1 MIWLKKVR
9 NDRLYDGKF
18 DVAVFLQQMMEPFEE
33 YMKSIRENEL
43 SYEIIRNAQF
53 HLYQLMEIYV
63 DCKIS
68 SIWVTLDEKEK
79 AKFFNTFSKPKK
91 LSSYINFGFEYFSK
105 SEYQLYPELLK
116 QTLSNFYE
124 EYLQDFTNAFSLS
137 VKKMKFFYD
146 PEPGFE
152 KSDAMDAQFS
162 FYLFQGMWSAIRL
175 FPSGPCKYET
185 GVQNGAI
192 KPNYDFL
199 NGQLFSFDRNLELT
213 PIINT
218 VEFYQKCA
226 EEAIL
231 DFVQLGVYIYG
242 DAAKVQMDMS
252 ILNKKMD
259 ELAKEV
265 KQNQTDIFD
274 LSDSFEEFKKQV
286 SNKDTALNLDE
297 MMDALKKDENY
308 IIIVKSVPEFEQ
320 YCVFLLQNEWQFYNG
335 NHLCKSEKW
344 HKYFYANFLN
354 DPHLHLLEAKRTIE
368 PAYKRLFGLP
378 ESMQLKAQY
387 GDTYAGYDT
396 NIHKP
401 LLNWLKG
408 IKTIK

>member
-9 NDRLYDGKF
+9 KNSLPDKDF
-18 DVAVFLQQMMEPFEE
+18 NIAVYLQEMMEPFEE
-33 YMKSIRENEL
+33 YMKSIQKNEL
-43 SYEIIRNAQF
+43 SYDIIQNAQF

-91 LSSYINFGFEYFSK
+91 LSSYINYGFDYFSK
-105 SEYQLYPELLK
+105 SEYQLYPDFLK

-124 EYLQDFTNAFSLS
+124 EYLQDFSNAFFQSI
-137 VKKMKFFYD
+137 KKMKFFYD

-152 KSDAMDAQFS
+152 KSDALDAQFS

-185 GVQNGAI
+185 VVQNGAI

-199 NGQLFSFDRNLELT
+199 NGQLYSFDRNLELS

-231 DFVQLGVYIYG
+231 DFIQLGVYIYG
-242 DAAKVQMDMS
+242 DTATVQMDMN

-259 ELAKEV
+259 ELTKEV
-265 KQNQTDIFD
+265 KQNQNEIFD
-274 LSDSFEEFKKQV
+274 LTNSFEEFKKQI
-286 SNKDTALNLDE
+286 SKKDDSLNLEDVIS
-297 MMDALKKDENY
+297 ALKKNQNY
-308 IIIVKSVPEFEQ
+308 ISIVKSIPEFEQ
-320 YCVFLLQNEWQFYNG
+320 YCVFLLQNKWQSYNG
-335 NHLCKSEKW
+335 YHLCKTEKW
-344 HKYFYANFLN
+344 HKYFYANLLN
-354 DPHLHLLEAKRTIE
+354 DKYLHLLEAKKTIE
-368 PAYKRLFGLP
+368 QAYKKLFGLP
-378 ESMQLKAQY
+378 ESEKLKPQY
-387 GDTYAGYDT
+387 GDTYAGYD
-396 NIHKP
+396 NFISIP
-401 LLNWLKG
+401 LRKWMKK
-408 IKTIK
+408 I

>member
-9 NDRLYDGKF
+9 KNSLPDKDFNIVVY
-18 DVAVFLQQMMEPFEE
+18 LQEMMEPFEE
-33 YMKSIRENEL
+33 YMKSIQKNEL
-43 SYEIIRNAQF
+43 SYDIIQNAQF

-91 LSSYINFGFEYFSK
+91 LSSYINYGFDYFSK
-105 SEYQLYPELLK
+105 SEYQLYPEFLK

-124 EYLQDFTNAFSLS
+124 EYLQDFSNAFFQSI
-137 VKKMKFFYD
+137 KKMKFFYD

-152 KSDAMDAQFS
+152 KSDALDAQFS

-185 GVQNGAI
+185 VVQNGAI

-199 NGQLFSFDRNLELT
+199 NGQLYSFDRNLELS

-231 DFVQLGVYIYG
+231 DFIQLGVYIYG
-242 DAAKVQMDMS
+242 DTATVQMDMN

-259 ELAKEV
+259 ELTKEV
-265 KQNQTDIFD
+265 KQNQNEIFD
-274 LSDSFEEFKKQV
+274 LTNSFEEFKKQI
-286 SNKDTALNLDE
+286 SKKDDSLNLEDVIS
-297 MMDALKKDENY
+297 ALKKNQNY
-308 IIIVKSVPEFEQ
+308 ISIVKSIPEFEQ
-320 YCVFLLQNEWQFYNG
+320 YCVFLLQNKWQSYNG
-335 NHLCKSEKW
+335 YHLCKTEKW
-344 HKYFYANFLN
+344 HKYFYANLLN
-354 DPHLHLLEAKRTIE
+354 DKYLHLLEAKKTIE
-368 PAYKRLFGLP
+368 QAYKNLFGLP
-378 ESMQLKAQY
+378 ESEKLKPQY
-387 GDTYAGYDT
+387 GDTYAGYD
-396 NIHKP
+396 NFISIP
-401 LLNWLKG
+401 LRKWMKK
-408 IKTIK
+408 I

>member
-1 MIWLKKVR
+1 MIWLKKIR
-9 NDRLYDGKF
+9 NNRIGNGKS
-18 DVAVFLQQMMEPFEE
+18 DIAVFLQQMMEPFEE
-33 YMKSIRENEL
+33 YMKSIREKEL
-43 SYEIIRNAQF
+43 SLDVIRDAQF
-53 HLYQLMEIYV
+53 HMYQLMEIYV
-63 DCKIS
+63 DCKIC
-68 SIWVTLDEKEK
+68 SIWVTLDEKGK
-79 AKFFNTFSKPKK
+79 SKFFQSFANANK
-91 LSSYINFGFEYFSK
+91 LSSFVNFEFDYFSK
-105 SEYQLYPELLK
+105 AEYKLYPNLLK
-116 QTLSNFYE
+116 QNLNDSFS
-124 EYLQDFTNAFSLS
+124 EYIQDFTNAFSLC
-137 VKKMKFFYD
+137 VKKMRFFYD

-152 KSDAMDAQFS
+152 KVDVLDSQLS
-162 FYLFQGMWSAIRL
+162 FYLFQGMWTAIRL

-185 GVQNGAI
+185 AIQNNAL

-199 NGQLFSFDRNLELT
+199 NGQLYSFNENLELE

-218 VEFYQKCA
+218 VEFYQGCA

-259 ELAKEV
+259 ELAKDI

-274 LSDSFEEFKKQV
+274 LSDSFEEFKNHV
-286 SNKDTALNLDE
+286 SEKETVMNLDE
-297 MMDALKKDENY
+297 MMTALKKNENY

-354 DPHLHLLEAKRTIE
+354 DRYLHLLEAKKTIE
-368 PAYKRLFGLP
+368 SSYKKLFGLP
-378 ESMQLKAQY
+378 ESEKLKAQY
-387 GDTYAGYDT
+387 GDTYAGYD
-396 NIHKP
+396 NFISIP
-401 LLNWLKG
+401 LRKWM
-408 IKTIK
+408 IRITR

>member
-9 NDRLYDGKF
+9 KNSLPDKDFNIVVY
-18 DVAVFLQQMMEPFEE
+18 LQEMMEPFEE
-33 YMKSIRENEL
+33 YMKSIQKNEL
-43 SYEIIRNAQF
+43 SYDIIQNAQF

-91 LSSYINFGFEYFSK
+91 LSSYINYGFDYFSK
-105 SEYQLYPELLK
+105 SEYQLYPEFLK

-124 EYLQDFTNAFSLS
+124 EYLQDFSNAFFQSI
-137 VKKMKFFYD
+137 KKMKFFYD
-146 PEPGFE
+146 SEPGFE
-152 KSDAMDAQFS
+152 KSDALDAQFS

-185 GVQNGAI
+185 VVQNGAI

-199 NGQLFSFDRNLELT
+199 NGQLYSFDRNLELS

-231 DFVQLGVYIYG
+231 DFIQLGVYIYG
-242 DAAKVQMDMS
+242 DTATVQMDMN

-259 ELAKEV
+259 ELTKEV
-265 KQNQTDIFD
+265 KQNQNEIFD
-274 LSDSFEEFKKQV
+274 LTNSFEEFKKQI
-286 SNKDTALNLDE
+286 SKKDDSLNLEDVIS
-297 MMDALKKDENY
+297 ALKKNQNY
-308 IIIVKSVPEFEQ
+308 ISIVKSIPEFEQ
-320 YCVFLLQNEWQFYNG
+320 YCVFLLQNKWQSYNG
-335 NHLCKSEKW
+335 YHLCKTEKW
-344 HKYFYANFLN
+344 HKYFYANLLN
-354 DPHLHLLEAKRTIE
+354 DKYLHLLEAKKTIE
-368 PAYKRLFGLP
+368 QAYKNLFGLP
-378 ESMQLKAQY
+378 ESEKLKPQY
-387 GDTYAGYDT
+387 GDTYAGYD
-396 NIHKP
+396 NFISIP
-401 LLNWLKG
+401 LRKWMKK
-408 IKTIK
+408 I

>member
-9 NDRLYDGKF
+9 NDRLYDGKLN
-18 DVAVFLQQMMEPFEE
+18 VAVFLQQMMEPFEE
-33 YMKSIRENEL
+33 YMKSIRGNEL

-79 AKFFNTFSKPKK
+79 VKFFNSFAKDKK
-91 LSSYINFGFEYFSK
+91 LSSYINFGFDYFSK
-105 SEYQLYPELLK
+105 AEYQLYPELLK
-116 QTLSNFYE
+116 QNLATTYS
-124 EYLQDFTNAFSLS
+124 EYLQDFTNAFSLC
-137 VKKMKFFYD
+137 VKKMRFFYD

-152 KSDAMDAQFS
+152 KADALDSQLS
-162 FYLFQGMWSAIRL
+162 FYLFQGIWTAIRL

-185 GVQNGAI
+185 GVQNGVL

-199 NGQLFSFDRNLELT
+199 NGQLYSFNEDLELT

-242 DAAKVQMDMS
+242 DAAKVQMNMN

-259 ELAKEV
+259 ELAKDV
-265 KQNQTDIFD
+265 KQNQNDIFD
-274 LSDSFEEFKKQV
+274 LTDSFEEFKKQV
-286 SNKDTALNLDE
+286 SKKDTVLNLDE

-320 YCVFLLQNEWQFYNG
+320 YCVFFLQNEWQFYNG
-335 NHLCKSEKW
+335 DHLCKSEKW
-344 HKYFYANFLN
+344 SKYFYANFLN
-354 DPHLHLLEAKRTIE
+354 DKYLHLLEAKKTIE

-387 GDTYAGYDT
+387 GDTYAGYD
-396 NIHKP
+396 NFISIP
-401 LLNWLKG
+401 LRKWMKG
-408 IKTIK
+408 